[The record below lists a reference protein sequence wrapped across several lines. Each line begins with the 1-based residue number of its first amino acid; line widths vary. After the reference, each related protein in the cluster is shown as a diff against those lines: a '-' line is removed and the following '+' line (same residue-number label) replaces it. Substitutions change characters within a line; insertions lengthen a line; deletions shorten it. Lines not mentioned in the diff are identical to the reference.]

1 MSCDVLSQREAMLR
15 VPRSFL
21 TWSAMS
27 LFSQKRDDYRF
38 IFAACSLDVIRES
51 ASGRGLGKGS
61 PRVFCCRASDCYR
74 LGACHT
80 ASAKAARSCRVG
92 SGSGAAAC
100 GEPRSVFTGSG
111 LRGPRGR
118 VVKFL
123 WLALRCLSTW
133 RGVCARSCRAF
144 ACNRVGT
151 CVACPVWLLRALWG
165 DKKTFC

>member
-1 MSCDVLSQREAMLR
+1 MLR

-27 LFSQKRDDYRF
+27 LFSQKRDGYRF

-74 LGACHT
+74 VGTCHT

-92 SGSGAAAC
+92 SGSG
-100 GEPRSVFTGSG
+100 GSG
-111 LRGPRGR
+111 VFSQSVAFSKKTSATTKSLTIQFGD
-118 VVKFL
+118 
-123 WLALRCLSTW
+123 RCDVFGVPPSRR
-133 RGVCARSCRAF
+133 RGVCAGCCRAF
-144 ACNRVGT
+144 GCYRVGT
-151 CVACPVWLLRALWG
+151 CVARPLWLLSPQGSSGRLL
-165 DKKTFC
+165 DTCC